1 MEMGT
6 SFGMG
11 KYRWRLGWGALAC
24 ILLIPCAWG
33 ARPEA
38 YFSGTRSDANVY
50 VAPVASSIHKIA
62 ILPLKAP
69 TELIG
74 SSVADIVVTEMMRAG
89 RYTLVERGQMSQVL
103 GEAELALAGLSE
115 SAAVEVGKMMGAD
128 GVVIGTVD
136 EYGMVAHRGR
146 SYPVVGVSLRLID
159 CDSGRVMWSVGHARR
174 GNDPAGTL
182 SSHARAV
189 VHEVVA
195 AVVQNWRVQR
205 QVGEKYDDARGTRDR
220 PDDLVGMHGDPVAPT
235 APAFE
240 PPQAPD
246 SVAISDFGLREVR
259 LQWTP
264 PADRSIQYRVER
276 AESPAGPFAV
286 LATLAA
292 ARGAYV
298 DSGTARA
305 PLQDAG
311 TYYYRLT
318 AIGPDG
324 QESEPGG
331 VLESMTAPPPEPPAE
346 LQALTPAARAVQLQW
361 AAPSSE
367 GVTSYQV
374 ERAAASDEVF
384 ALVGT
389 VKTTTYHE
397 GGTAASPLR
406 DSTPY
411 LYRVRAINR
420 VGAVGEFSKPVEV
433 ITRPPPAAPQNVT
446 AESQQVRCV
455 PLSWQASQEED
466 VTHYI
471 IYRSESDAGVF
482 TSIGTVKGRENAK
495 YLDGGR
501 DPGTLE
507 DDQAYFY
514 CIRAVNAV
522 GAESDDSEVVM
533 AGTRPPPPPVSRLAA
548 QSGQPRKVALSW
560 QPSADEKVIGYDLE
574 RSEAGGPFAPVGR
587 LSGREI
593 AEYEDGG
600 GELARSWRS
609 GNKNPLQDGTPYI
622 HRIRAVNTAGA
633 ASPWVETAG
642 ATTKV
647 VPAKPTGLKASE
659 RRARV
664 IGLVWAANPEKD
676 IAEYVV
682 AMSPFP
688 DRNFTETARIPA
700 GATRGLKQENLPP
713 DLTRY
718 YRVKAVDADG
728 LESEWSDVVCGTT
741 KPLPA
746 APAEL
751 AVEWEE
757 DGARLQWTPPPERD
771 IVRYRVLNK
780 RLFGQDEISTCT
792 SPSILIPL
800 ATLAPKKVFIVIAVD
815 KDGLE
820 SPPSPPLEARPPR

>member
-1 MEMGT
+1 MQMGR
-6 SFGMG
+6 SFSRGT
-11 KYRWRLGWGALAC
+11 YRRRLGWGALAC
-24 ILLIPCAWG
+24 VLMIPCAWG
-33 ARPEA
+33 ARPDA
-38 YFSGTRSDANVY
+38 YFGGTRSDANVY
-50 VAPVASSIHKIA
+50 VAPVASAIHKIA

-74 SSVADIVVTEMMRAG
+74 SSVADIVVTEMLRAG
-89 RYTLVERGQMSQVL
+89 RYTLVERGQMGQVL

-174 GNDPAGTL
+174 GHDPSGTL

-220 PDDLVGMHGDPVAPT
+220 PDDLIGMHGDPVAPT

-240 PPQAPD
+240 PPPAPA
-246 SVAISDFGLREVR
+246 SVAISDFGLREVS
-259 LQWTP
+259 LKWPP
-264 PADRSIQYRVER
+264 PADRSLQYRVER
-276 AESPAGPFAV
+276 AASPAGPFEV

-292 ARGAYV
+292 TRGAYV
-298 DSGTARA
+298 DSGTSRDQ
-305 PLQDAG
+305 LQDAR

-324 QESEPGG
+324 QESEPGT
-331 VLESMTAPPPEPPAE
+331 VVESMTAPPPEPPTA

-361 AAPSSE
+361 AAPHSE
-367 GVTSYQV
+367 GITSYQV
-374 ERAAASDEVF
+374 ERAAAGDDIF
-384 ALVGT
+384 TPVGT
-389 VKTTTYHE
+389 VKTTTYRE

-406 DSTPY
+406 DSTAY
-411 LYRVRAINR
+411 RYRVRASNR
-420 VGAVGEFSKPVEV
+420 VGAVGDFCAPLEV
-433 ITRPPPAAPQNVT
+433 VTRPPPAMPRNVT

-455 PLSWQASQEED
+455 PLSWQASPEDD
-466 VTHYI
+466 VTHYT
-471 IYRSESDAGVF
+471 IYRSESDADVF
-482 TSIGTVKGRENAK
+482 TSIGTVKGRENTQ

-507 DDQAYFY
+507 DDHAFFY

-522 GAESDDSEVVM
+522 GAESDDSEIVM
-533 AGTRPPPPPVSRLAA
+533 ADTRPPPPPVAQFAA
-548 QSGQPRKVALSW
+548 AGGLPRKVALSW
-560 QPSADEKVIGYDLE
+560 EPATDEKVIGYDLE
-574 RSEAGGPFAPVGR
+574 RSEAGNPFVPVGR
-587 LSGREI
+587 ITGRENT
-593 AEYEDGG
+593 EYEDGG
-600 GELARSWRS
+600 GELVRTWRS
-609 GNKNPLQDGTPYI
+609 GSKNPLQDGTPYT

-633 ASPWVETAG
+633 VSPWTETAT
-642 ATTKV
+642 ATTKE
-647 VPAKPTGLKASE
+647 VPATPTGLKASE

-688 DRNFTETARIPA
+688 DRNFTETARIPS
-700 GATRGLKQENLPP
+700 GTPRGLKQENLPP
-713 DLTRY
+713 DLTRH
-718 YRVKAVDADG
+718 YRVKAMDADG
-728 LESEWSDVVCGTT
+728 LESDWSAVVCGTT
-741 KPLPA
+741 KPLPT
-746 APAEL
+746 APSDL
-751 AVEWEE
+751 TVEWEA

-780 RLFGQDEISTCT
+780 KLFGQEEIITSTG
-792 SPSILIPL
+792 PAILIPH
-800 ATLAPKKVFIVIAVD
+800 ATIAPKKVCLVVAVD

-820 SPPSPPLEARPPR
+820 SPPSPPLEVRPPR